1 MHIDNDIPKIDLPED
16 WIIGKLTKSEIG
28 LLNLYANYPCRL
40 KAEIFVLCLQ
50 GDLEASIDL
59 TRYKVRPGNFITI
72 QPGTILQIYRV
83 EGDLEIYF
91 MGFSSNFISQSNLN
105 KMAVDMHYAAKDTPI
120 IELKEKPVEL
130 LEDYF
135 SLLLKTYNTCK
146 PALNKHILNHLLSGV
161 FMGVSAM
168 YKDKVKSKTNL
179 SKAEQIS
186 KNFNHLVMQNY
197 TTQRSVAWYAKKLGI
212 TPAHLSTIVKQT
224 TDKTCVEIITSMV
237 IMDAKA
243 QLKSTDLSIHDI
255 AYTLN
260 FTNVFLRQIF
270 QAACGDGAVGIPEQ
284 LKTKV
289 PGRWIISASPT
300 LYNPPC
306 NKPQQVKA
314 PARIAFTPGIRP
326 SSRQVRIDH
335 QRLRDAR
342 VFLFRKGIDGK
353 QTAASLHQTA
363 GSDQCGQILARTVVR
378 QPDKITVG
386 TDGDIRVLVQIAVKK
401 FLPVRHAG
409 CTVT

>member
-59 TRYKVRPGNFITI
+59 TRYKVRPGSFITI

-105 KMAVDMHYAAKDTPI
+105 KMAPI

-168 YKDKVKSKTNL
+168 YKDKVESKTNL

-255 AYTLN
+255 AYSLN
-260 FTNVFLRQIF
+260 FTNMSFFGKYFKRH
-270 QAACGDGAVGIPEQ
+270 VGMGPLEY
-284 LKTKV
+284 
-289 PGRWIISASPT
+289 RNS
-300 LYNPPC
+300 
-306 NKPQQVKA
+306 
-314 PARIAFTPGIRP
+314 
-326 SSRQVRIDH
+326 
-335 QRLRDAR
+335 
-342 VFLFRKGIDGK
+342 
-353 QTAASLHQTA
+353 
-363 GSDQCGQILARTVVR
+363 
-378 QPDKITVG
+378 
-386 TDGDIRVLVQIAVKK
+386 
-401 FLPVRHAG
+401 
-409 CTVT
+409 

>member
-1 MHIDNDIPKIDLPED
+1 MENDIPKIDLPDD
-16 WIIGKLTKSEIG
+16 WIIGNLSHKDIG
-28 LLNLYANYPCRL
+28 LLSLYANYPCRL
-40 KAEIFVLCLQ
+40 KAEIFVLCMQ
-50 GDLEASIDL
+50 GEIEASINL
-59 TRYKVRPGNFITI
+59 TRYQVKPGSFITI
-72 QPGTILQIYRV
+72 LPGTILQIHKV
-83 EGDLEIYF
+83 EGDLQIYF
-91 MGFSSNFISQSNLN
+91 MGFSSEFTNHANIGKSA
-105 KMAVDMHYAAKDTPI
+105 MDMLYVVKDSPI
-120 IELKEKPVEL
+120 IELKEQPAQL
-130 LEDYF
+130 LKDYF
-135 SLLLKTYNTCK
+135 SLLVKTYGFCGPK
-146 PALNKHILNHLLSGV
+146 LNKDILNHLLSGV
-161 FMGVSAM
+161 LLGVGAM
-168 YKDKVKSKTNL
+168 YKDKTLNKTNL

-197 TTQRSVAWYAKKLGI
+197 TTQRNVAWYAKKLGI

-255 AYTLN
+255 AYSLN
-260 FTNVFLRQIF
+260 FTNMSFFGKYFKRH
-270 QAACGDGAVGIPEQ
+270 VGMGPLE
-284 LKTKV
+284 TKV
-289 PGRWIISASPT
+289 PGRWVISASPT

-314 PARIAFTPGIRP
+314 PARIVFTPGIRP

-335 QRLRDAR
+335 QRLRDAH

-409 CTVT
+409 CMVT

>member
-1 MHIDNDIPKIDLPED
+1 MENDIPKIDLPDD
-16 WIIGKLTKSEIG
+16 WIIGNLSHKDIG
-28 LLNLYANYPCRL
+28 LLSLYANYPCRL
-40 KAEIFVLCLQ
+40 KAEIFVLCMQ
-50 GDLEASIDL
+50 GEIEASINL
-59 TRYKVRPGNFITI
+59 TRYQVKPGSFITI
-72 QPGTILQIYRV
+72 LPGTILQIHKV
-83 EGDLEIYF
+83 EGDLQIYF
-91 MGFSSNFISQSNLN
+91 MGFSSEFTNHANIGKSA
-105 KMAVDMHYAAKDTPI
+105 MDMLYVVKDSPI
-120 IELKEKPVEL
+120 IELKEQPAQL
-130 LEDYF
+130 LKDYF
-135 SLLLKTYNTCK
+135 SLLVKTYGFCGPK
-146 PALNKHILNHLLSGV
+146 LNKDILNHLLSGV
-161 FMGVSAM
+161 LLGVGAM
-168 YKDKVKSKTNL
+168 YKDKTLNKTNL

-197 TTQRSVAWYAKKLGI
+197 TTQRSVAWYAKKHNSGASQHDCQADDRQDLCRDH
-212 TPAHLSTIVKQT
+212 HLYGDHGCEGT
-224 TDKTCVEIITSMV
+224 VEIDRPI
-237 IMDAKA
+237 DPRHRLFAEF
-243 QLKSTDLSIHDI
+243 HE
-255 AYTLN
+255 Y
-260 FTNVFLRQIF
+260 VFLRQIF

-289 PGRWIISASPT
+289 PGRWVISASPT

-314 PARIAFTPGIRP
+314 PARIAFNPGIRP

>member
-1 MHIDNDIPKIDLPED
+1 MENDIPKIDLPDD
-16 WIIGKLTKSEIG
+16 WIIGNLSHKDIG
-28 LLNLYANYPCRL
+28 LLSLYANYPCRL
-40 KAEIFVLCLQ
+40 KAEIFVLCMQ
-50 GDLEASIDL
+50 GEIEASINL
-59 TRYKVRPGNFITI
+59 TRYQVKPGSFITI
-72 QPGTILQIYRV
+72 LPGTILQIHKV
-83 EGDLEIYF
+83 EGDLQIYF
-91 MGFSSNFISQSNLN
+91 MGFSSEFTNHANIGKSA
-105 KMAVDMHYAAKDTPI
+105 MDMLYVVKDSPI
-120 IELKEKPVEL
+120 IELKEQPAQL
-130 LEDYF
+130 LKDYF
-135 SLLLKTYNTCK
+135 SLLVKTYGFCGPK
-146 PALNKHILNHLLSGV
+146 LNKDILNHLLSGV
-161 FMGVSAM
+161 LLGVGAM
-168 YKDKVKSKTNL
+168 YKDKTLNKTNL

-224 TDKTCVEIITSMV
+224 TDLCRDHHLYGDHGCEGTVEIDRPI
-237 IMDAKA
+237 DPRHRLFAEF
-243 QLKSTDLSIHDI
+243 HE
-255 AYTLN
+255 Y
-260 FTNVFLRQIF
+260 VFLRQIF
-270 QAACGDGAVGIPEQ
+270 QAACGNGAVGIPEQ

-289 PGRWIISASPT
+289 PGRWVISASPT

-314 PARIAFTPGIRP
+314 PARIAFNPGIRP

>member
-1 MHIDNDIPKIDLPED
+1 MENDIPKIDLPDD
-16 WIIGKLTKSEIG
+16 WIIGNLSHKDIG
-28 LLNLYANYPCRL
+28 LLSLYANYPCRL
-40 KAEIFVLCLQ
+40 KAEIFVLCMQ
-50 GDLEASIDL
+50 GEIEASINL
-59 TRYKVRPGNFITI
+59 TRYQVKPGSFITI
-72 QPGTILQIYRV
+72 LPGTILQIHKV
-83 EGDLEIYF
+83 EGDLQIYF
-91 MGFSSNFISQSNLN
+91 MGFSSEFTNHANIGKSA
-105 KMAVDMHYAAKDTPI
+105 MDMLYVVKDSPI
-120 IELKEKPVEL
+120 IELKEQPAQL
-130 LEDYF
+130 LKDYF
-135 SLLLKTYNTCK
+135 SLLVKTYGFCGPK
-146 PALNKHILNHLLSGV
+146 LNKDILNHLLSGV
-161 FMGVSAM
+161 LLGVGAM
-168 YKDKVKSKTNL
+168 YKDKTLNKTNL

-197 TTQRSVAWYAKKLGI
+197 TTQRSVAVVCQETRHNSGASQHDCQADDRQDLCRDH
-212 TPAHLSTIVKQT
+212 HLYGDHGCEGT
-224 TDKTCVEIITSMV
+224 VEIDRPI
-237 IMDAKA
+237 DPRHRLFAEF
-243 QLKSTDLSIHDI
+243 HE
-255 AYTLN
+255 Y
-260 FTNVFLRQIF
+260 VFLRQIF

-289 PGRWIISASPT
+289 PGRWVISASPT

-314 PARIAFTPGIRP
+314 PARIAFNPGIRP